1 MFLACQCPKHAQNL
15 SPNRRNVLSDLR
27 WDVKGLVVVFL
38 LLLFLRTQLS
48 TAKSYESS
56 EGTNEYEHRSRDA
69 RSTKTQTCGNFI
81 DSLDLPMPSLGPSR
95 WFLFLCFDRCYEQAL
110 EHLSTCKTSRHG
122 PPQMQGSPHPHHA
135 PEFLSFS
142 KMLVCLD
149 LCTNLLVV

>member
-1 MFLACQCPKHAQNL
+1 MSTNTGLAMQ
-15 SPNRRNVLSDLR
+15 DLQKLKLAGMADR
-27 WDVKGLVVVFL
+27 LMNHHE
-38 LLLFLRTQLS
+38 RM
-48 TAKSYESS
+48 
-56 EGTNEYEHRSRDA
+56 
-69 RSTKTQTCGNFI
+69 NFI

>member
-1 MFLACQCPKHAQNL
+1 MFCRTSGEMSKASLSSSSSSSSSYGHNFQLQSLMNPARVRMSMNTGHAMQDLQKLKLAGMADRLMNHHE
-15 SPNRRNVLSDLR
+15 RM
-27 WDVKGLVVVFL
+27 
-38 LLLFLRTQLS
+38 
-48 TAKSYESS
+48 
-56 EGTNEYEHRSRDA
+56 
-69 RSTKTQTCGNFI
+69 NFI